1 MTIRFHFLLAE
12 LLIASLLTFQD
23 VYQICEASLEFEGE
37 NMLRY
42 IFVAIEKRH
51 KVTELKKVVNDTNI
65 DLGKFLRDGNFE
77 KWLELH
83 VSCALR

>member
-1 MTIRFHFLLAE
+1 
-12 LLIASLLTFQD
+12 
-23 VYQICEASLEFEGE
+23 
-37 NMLRY
+37 MLRY